1 VQELENK
8 IATLKSGT
16 STQATDEAAKLEG
29 ERKKIQDELKT
40 LLAKVKK
47 QLGV

>member
-1 VQELENK
+1 VKDLQKK
-8 IATLKSGT
+8 IAALESGAT
-16 STQATDEAAKLEG
+16 PQATDEAAKLEN
-29 ERKKIQDELKT
+29 EKKKIQDELKD